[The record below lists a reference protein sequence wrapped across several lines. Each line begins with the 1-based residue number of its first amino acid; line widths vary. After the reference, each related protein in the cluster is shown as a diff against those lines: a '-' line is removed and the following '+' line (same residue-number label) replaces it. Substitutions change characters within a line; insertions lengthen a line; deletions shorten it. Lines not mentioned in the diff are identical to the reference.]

1 MARSIPAVRA
11 PTLPATRCHA
21 TTRNAGSQTRLYRSS
36 NRRPGSPAAQQ
47 CSLACI
53 LRTVTCAQSCSGQ
66 ITAPVFTSASSD
78 ITVPPCFLS
87 LPPFPMRPALP
98 ASEYY
103 GGSAP
108 PATFSRQRAYP
119 LQEEEQ
125 SQVVPTF
132 TVVRSTGEV
141 PGFAP
146 AVSSW
151 LLRRPSPR
159 PARPGTCHRPDSS
172 PPPTPAWLAGA
183 EEGTHRTPAQIHR
196 VRAGRR

>member
-1 MARSIPAVRA
+1 
-11 PTLPATRCHA
+11 
-21 TTRNAGSQTRLYRSS
+21 
-36 NRRPGSPAAQQ
+36 
-47 CSLACI
+47 
-53 LRTVTCAQSCSGQ
+53 
-66 ITAPVFTSASSD
+66 
-78 ITVPPCFLS
+78 
-87 LPPFPMRPALP
+87 MRPALP

-159 PARPGTCHRPDSS
+159 PARPGTCHRP
-172 PPPTPAWLAGA
+172 
-183 EEGTHRTPAQIHR
+183 
-196 VRAGRR
+196 